1 MRGSTTL
8 RSSLKVGANKIYCT
22 VLSFALKSSLTMII
36 PLKWPRIDYETVY
49 FYIQK
54 LKSEILVLDSGN
66 DQFFNLVNITAET
79 MR

>member
-1 MRGSTTL
+1 
-8 RSSLKVGANKIYCT
+8 
-22 VLSFALKSSLTMII
+22 MII

-54 LKSEILVLDSGN
+54 LKSETLVLDSGN
-66 DQFFNLVNITAET
+66 DQFFNLVNITAEI